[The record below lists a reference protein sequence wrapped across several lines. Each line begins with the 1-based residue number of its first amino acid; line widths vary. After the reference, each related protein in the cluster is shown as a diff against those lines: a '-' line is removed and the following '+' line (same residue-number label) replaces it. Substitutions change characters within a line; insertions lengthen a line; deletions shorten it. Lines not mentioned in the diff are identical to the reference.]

1 MPITYNIE
9 EDAFYKEGLKR
20 GMQRLEREKALR
32 QREKELRKM
41 EKELRQQE
49 KEQAIA
55 QMLTDQ
61 ISPEKIATYLNVSLQ
76 QVSEVAE
83 KIKN

>member
-1 MPITYNIE
+1 MIRLNQQSYKNFIDPSIPEELILTILTNFEE

-32 QREKELRKM
+32 QREKELR
-41 EKELRQQE
+41 QQE

-55 QMLTDQ
+55 
-61 ISPEKIATYLNVSLQ
+61 
-76 QVSEVAE
+76 
-83 KIKN
+83 